1 MKGSRTTGN
10 GVGLPGISRTGA
22 AGLVA
27 GLAVFLMMAAAPV
40 EALASYPGK
49 NGRIFYLARDGV
61 GVRQVFSVNPN
72 GSNRRRVTNERLGVL
87 SLAVSPRG
95 ERIAYTRPSAAGEIN
110 IYSARGRDGKARR
123 KLTSIPA
130 SRGFANSP
138 TFSANG
144 RLIAYEMASPDSG
157 RSVRLMVMRSNGRGK
172 RVLVATP
179 ASFYLEDPAFSP
191 NGRRVA
197 YTKVLAFDLAN
208 KSIETARVDDGKGK
222 RLVADFQAVDDKSFS
237 QPDYSPNGEKIAFV
251 SNPDS
256 LLNGNLLMNTAAAGR
271 APLRQLDESS
281 FDSDYTHP
289 VYSPDGRRIL
299 IVESNRSGAT
309 PGELVR
315 VNRDGSGRSRVLQAN
330 LLDYPIW
337 VRR

>member
-27 GLAVFLMMAAAPV
+27 GLALFLMMAAAPV

-49 NGRIFYLARDGV
+49 NGRIFYLAQDAA

-72 GSNRRRVTNERLGVL
+72 GSNRRRVTNERFGVL

-144 RLIAYEMASPDSG
+144 RLIAYEMADPVSG
-157 RSVRLMVMRSNGRGK
+157 RSARLMVMRSNGRGK
-172 RVLVATP
+172 RVLARVP
-179 ASFYLEDPAFSP
+179 GFYLEDPAFSP

-197 YTKVLAFDLAN
+197 YTVVLDFDVADRQ
-208 KSIETARVDDGKGK
+208 IETARVSDGKGR
-222 RLVADFQAVDDKSFS
+222 RLVVAEQAADDKSFV
-237 QPDYSPNGEKIAFV
+237 QPDYSPNGEKIAFI
-251 SNPDS
+251 SNPDF
-256 LLNGNLLMNTAAAGR
+256 LLDRNLLMNTAAAGR
-271 APLRQLDESS
+271 APLRQLNESAID
-281 FDSDYTHP
+281 FDYSHP

-299 IVESNRSGAT
+299 MVQTSRLFDVPS
-309 PGELVR
+309 ELVR
-315 VNRDGSGRSRVLQAN
+315 VNRDGSGLSLVLRAN

>member
-27 GLAVFLMMAAAPV
+27 GLALFLMMAAAPV

-49 NGRIFYLARDGV
+49 NGRIFYLAQDAA

-144 RLIAYEMASPDSG
+144 RLIAYEMADPVSG
-157 RSVRLMVMRSNGRGK
+157 RSARLMVMRSNGRGK
-172 RVLVATP
+172 RVLARVP
-179 ASFYLEDPAFSP
+179 GFYLEDPAFSP

-197 YTKVLAFDLAN
+197 YTVVLDFDVADRQ
-208 KSIETARVDDGKGK
+208 IETARVSDGKGR
-222 RLVADFQAVDDKSFS
+222 RLV
-237 QPDYSPNGEKIAFV
+237 IA
-251 SNPDS
+251 
-256 LLNGNLLMNTAAAGR
+256 
-271 APLRQLDESS
+271 E
-281 FDSDYTHP
+281 
-289 VYSPDGRRIL
+289 
-299 IVESNRSGAT
+299 
-309 PGELVR
+309 
-315 VNRDGSGRSRVLQAN
+315 
-330 LLDYPIW
+330 
-337 VRR
+337 